1 MSPVPTAAADASA
14 EALGLTGISRH
25 FGAVRA
31 LDDVTFTARTGSVH
45 ALLGENGAG
54 KTTLMRIAYGLLRPD
69 GGSIRL
75 FGRVI
80 AAHSVHEAM
89 RAGVGMVHQQLSLVP
104 TLTAAENIALGR
116 RGLFSPAR
124 ARDELERLSQSSGL
138 HVQAEALA
146 RDLSIVEQQRLEILK
161 ALARGARILILD
173 EPTSGLAPAE
183 IDDLLRWTRQFA
195 NRGGTV
201 ILVTHKLPEALAVAN
216 DVTVLR
222 RGRIVHVERIRREGA
237 APSTIEQL
245 ARAIFPDA
253 PQSGPRDLARV
264 APGPAV
270 LDMQDVAV
278 SDKRGVPR
286 LQNVSLQVR
295 RGELLGVAAVEGSG
309 HRELLAVAAGLL
321 RPMQGRVELPSNIA
335 LIPADRARH
344 ALIPDFTL
352 VENVAL
358 RGAGTRSGLVPW
370 HELARR
376 TAGLVDRFS
385 VIAPSPQARVRTLSG
400 GNQQR
405 LVIAREL
412 ADDVDLVVADDP
424 SRGLDLRATGFVHD
438 QLREVA
444 ARGAAVLIHSSDLDE
459 LLALADRIVV
469 VFHGRVRE
477 VPRDRERIGQAMLGG
492 G

>member
-1 MSPVPTAAADASA
+1 MA
-14 EALGLTGISRH
+14 
-25 FGAVRA
+25 
-31 LDDVTFTARTGSVH
+31 
-45 ALLGENGAG
+45 
-54 KTTLMRIAYGLLRPD
+54 
-69 GGSIRL
+69 
-75 FGRVI
+75 
-80 AAHSVHEAM
+80 
-89 RAGVGMVHQQLSLVP
+89 
-104 TLTAAENIALGR
+104 
-116 RGLFSPAR
+116 
-124 ARDELERLSQSSGL
+124 
-138 HVQAEALA
+138 
-146 RDLSIVEQQRLEILK
+146 EQQRLEILK

-352 VENVAL
+352 VENIRL
-358 RGAGTRSGLVPW
+358 WTTGLAGPATRRRSSSRSSTPSSNGTSG
-370 HELARR
+370 
-376 TAGLVDRFS
+376 TASSSSIRQLPACV
-385 VIAPSPQARVRTLSG
+385 
-400 GNQQR
+400 
-405 LVIAREL
+405 
-412 ADDVDLVVADDP
+412 
-424 SRGLDLRATGFVHD
+424 LDLSVEILHCHGFLNKLPRHKGRRRP
-438 QLREVA
+438 L
-444 ARGAAVLIHSSDLDE
+444 G
-459 LLALADRIVV
+459 
-469 VFHGRVRE
+469 HGRDLHEQVNF
-477 VPRDRERIGQAMLGG
+477 PRKDLNLRFKFLN
-492 G
+492 